1 VADLTRQLAEPD
13 LYDDRDAAAAVIA
26 AHGTAKDE
34 SMELSARWVELGTQ
48 LEQLEQAEA
57 DGADGR
63 SA

>member
-13 LYDDRDAAAAVIA
+13 LYDDRDAAGVVIA

-34 SMELSARWVELGTQ
+34 ALELSARWVELGTQ

-57 DGADGR
+57 DAAADR